1 MSGALSKRQQA
12 RNERTLQD
20 LIKNVPGNS
29 TCADCNARNPG
40 WASWSLGIFL
50 CMRCAALHRKLGTH
64 ITKVKSL
71 SMDSW
76 SNEQVENM
84 KRVGNVTSNRIY
96 NPQNARPPI
105 PIDAD
110 EADSAMER
118 FIRQKYQERAV
129 TAQAR
134 NNTGSTNS
142 DDQPP
147 PLPPKTGSRFGFRSA
162 SSIFPLSS
170 KQKREAELP
179 RQQSPSPPR
188 SKPSRIFGTSV
199 GSDSKDDLELKMAKL
214 RDMGFTDERRNMAV
228 LKGLSGNLEKSI
240 ETLVRLG
247 EGGGSTTAVREA
259 PAPSRSRTPTGA
271 GITINRTR
279 EASTTKA
286 STNPWEALDAP
297 PPVAQPQSS
306 QSTGSMAHSQSQ
318 MMGNNPYAQQTQNSN
333 PFGLAPSQSQ
343 YNLNQAFQNMSV
355 SSSQPPLFPHHT
367 GGFPGPQPN
376 QHQQI
381 YQQSMTPPV
390 PSLPQKYYPPV
401 IYENSVQQPQQNNN
415 YNPFMQQAQQPPTLN
430 TNVPSNPYMQQ
441 MATPQNLYQSPMEQ
455 SPHQPFP
462 SSSLFYQ
469 QQSQQQ
475 MNPHLNQPTQTN
487 TQQQMNPF
495 FQTQTSQSQQASQQ
509 MSGFQPS
516 QPPPQQQSQQLFDF
530 QSQQQPQYQQFRQQT
545 MPLMAQPTGKADKR
559 SILDLY
565 NYPQLAPT
573 PMQQQQQDQA
583 PAQNLSAPGS
593 QNAFQQQQRS
603 VSSPLAQ
610 QSAGSKNPFAPSGG
624 STTQGTGD
632 TVGQMP
638 TFAPNQNGSRH
649 VSRESMNIDTGG
661 WTNGRHS
668 PDAWGSI
675 SARSTR

>member
-20 LIKNVPGNS
+20 LIKSVPGNN
-29 TCADCNARNPG
+29 TCADCQARNPG

-84 KRVGNVTSNRIY
+84 KRVGNIASNRIY

-147 PLPPKTGSRFGFRSA
+147 PLPPKPGSRFGFRSA
-162 SSIFPLSS
+162 SSIFPMSS
-170 KQKREAELP
+170 KSKREAEIS

-199 GSDSKDDLELKMAKL
+199 ASDGKDDLEAKMAKL

-247 EGGGSTTAVREA
+247 EGGGAPVPARE
-259 PAPSRSRTPTGA
+259 TPTPSQSRAPMGA
-271 GITINRTR
+271 GLTINRTR
-279 EASTTKA
+279 EASSPKV
-286 STNPWEALDAP
+286 SNNPWEVLDNP

-306 QSTGSMAHSQSQ
+306 QSTGSLARSQNP
-318 MMGNNPYAQQTQNSN
+318 MMGNNPYQQTQSTN

-343 YNLNQAFQNMSV
+343 YNLNQAFQSMSV

-367 GGFPGPQPN
+367 GGFPGPQPA
-376 QHQQI
+376 QHQQL

-390 PSLPQKYYPPV
+390 PSLPQQYYPPV
-401 IYENSVQQPQQNNN
+401 IYENSAQQPQQPQQTNS
-415 YNPFMQQAQQPPTLN
+415 YNPFMQQSQQPPTLN
-430 TNVPSNPYMQQ
+430 TNVPSNPYIQQ
-441 MATPQNLYQSPMEQ
+441 LATPQSLYQSPIEQ
-455 SPHQPFP
+455 SPQQQYP
-462 SSSLFYQ
+462 SSSPFYQ
-469 QQSQQQ
+469 NGAQAQLQQQQ
-475 MNPHLNQPTQTN
+475 MNPYFNQAAQNNAQQQTQP
-487 TQQQMNPF
+487 QMNPF
-495 FQTQTSQSQQASQQ
+495 FQNSQAQQA
-509 MSGFQPS
+509 
-516 QPPPQQQSQQLFDF
+516 PPQNYDF
-530 QSQQQPQYQQFRQQT
+530 QSQQQPQYQQYRQQT
-545 MPLMAQPTGKADKR
+545 LPLMAQQTGKADKR

-565 NYPQLAPT
+565 NYPQLAPA
-573 PMQQQQQDQA
+573 PHQQQQPQQQQQDQGQA
-583 PAQNLSAPGS
+583 QVQNLSVPGS
-593 QNAFQQQQRS
+593 QSFQPQQRS
-603 VSSPLAQ
+603 VSSPL
-610 QSAGSKNPFAPSGG
+610 SMPTGSKNPFASSGG
-624 STTQGTGD
+624 SMQSPGD
-632 TVGQMP
+632 TLGQMP
-638 TFAPNQNGSRH
+638 NFAPNPNGSRH
-649 VSRESMNIDTGG
+649 VSQESMSVDAGG
-661 WTNGRHS
+661 WSNGRHS

-675 SARSTR
+675 SARSLR